1 MDRVCTFC
9 TICQITFLLGSPWK
23 SNAVLKNPWKARKSV
38 QFFVW
43 ILFEM
48 TPARLKPFIRLFLYL
63 QILEEDSAGLDAVL
77 RTHLSSAAGYYYH
90 LLTHLQLFYHLTL
103 DSALSWGFP
112 SSQKGRVSIFVFNAV
127 SWGAD
132 CYLTHLLLG
141 ISLKNTFE
149 ASQAI
154 LWSLSGYKELKLTTK
169 RFAGRTL
176 HDGWK

>member
-1 MDRVCTFC
+1 M
-9 TICQITFLLGSPWK
+9 QS
-23 SNAVLKNPWKARKSV
+23 LKIPEKPLKVV

-63 QILEEDSAGLDAVL
+63 QILEEDSGGLDAVL

-132 CYLTHLLLG
+132 CYFNPFPPW

-154 LWSLSGYKELKLTTK
+154 FWSFSGYKELKLTTK
-169 RFAGRTL
+169 PFAGHTL

>member
-1 MDRVCTFC
+1 
-9 TICQITFLLGSPWK
+9 
-23 SNAVLKNPWKARKSV
+23 
-38 QFFVW
+38 
-43 ILFEM
+43 M
-48 TPARLKPFIRLFLYL
+48 TPARLKPFIRLFLFL

-132 CYLTHLLLG
+132 CYF
-141 ISLKNTFE
+141 NP
-149 ASQAI
+149 
-154 LWSLSGYKELKLTTK
+154 
-169 RFAGRTL
+169 FAPGNFTEK
-176 HDGWK
+176 HI